1 MGNALLSGVSGLA
14 AHQTMLNVAGNNLA
28 NINTNGF
35 KGSRAT
41 FAEQMAQT
49 LRQAQAPSDTT
60 GGTNPVQVGSGVVL
74 DSVDR
79 DMGQGDIVDTGQPL
93 DMAIEGAGFFVLSD
107 GIRDIYTRVG
117 SFAVDSDFR
126 LVDPATGYRVQRI
139 GNEGVQE
146 GFQDANTSDIRIPY
160 DVALPSKQTDQVTY
174 SGNVSSDD
182 NSATTNI
189 LSSGVQY
196 TVNGAPATESARLA
210 NLDQA
215 NGLAAGDSIAITGAD
230 RTGQTVSATFT
241 LTTGDESLGD
251 LVAAIGGAFD
261 GSHGAVSNG
270 EVRLVDEG
278 AGYSQTD
285 MMLSYTGG
293 GTLELPDYFRII
305 SAGGAAAKTTSIEIF
320 DTQGVGH
327 ILSTAFV
334 RKDTNAWDMVL
345 TSISGDVDQLVDRRI
360 EDIAFRVDGSFGGVS
375 GGDSTTFQIV
385 FGHDPG
391 NVRALSINLGSV
403 GEFGG
408 LTQFGG
414 DSTAAANRQDGYP
427 SGYLSSL
434 AVTRDG
440 VLSGVFTNGIR
451 KDLAAIKLATFQNP
465 AGLASV
471 GNGYWEPTG
480 NSGDA
485 LVTKAMGSGAG
496 AIRGSSLETSNVDM
510 AKEFVHMIE
519 AQNGYQANARAI
531 RVANDMLRELS
542 QLIR

>member
-49 LRQAQAPSDTT
+49 LRQAQAPSDAT

-79 DMGQGDIVDTGQPL
+79 DMGQGDVVDTGQPL
-93 DMAIEGAGFFVLSD
+93 DMAIEGAGFFVLGD
-107 GIRDIYTRVG
+107 GIRDVYTRVG

-146 GFQDANTSDIRIPY
+146 GFQDANTGDIRVPY
-160 DVALPSKQTDQVTY
+160 DVALPSEQTEQVTY

-182 NSATTNI
+182 NNATTNI

-196 TVNGAPATESARLA
+196 TVNGAPATESAKLV

-215 NGLAAGDSIAITGAD
+215 DGLAVGDSIAITGVNRA
-230 RTGQTVSATFT
+230 GQAVTAAFT
-241 LTTGDESLGD
+241 LSTGNETLGD
-251 LVAAIGGAFD
+251 FVAAIGSAFD
-261 GSHGAVSNG
+261 GSYGAVSNG
-270 EVRLVDEG
+270 EIRLVDDE
-278 AGYSQTD
+278 AGYSQSD
-285 MMLSYTGG
+285 LMLSYTGG
-293 GTLELPDYFRII
+293 GAFELPSYFRII

-334 RKDTNAWDMVL
+334 RKDTNLWDVVL
-345 TSISGDVDQLVDRRI
+345 TSISGNVEQLADRRI
-360 EDIAFRVDGSFGGVS
+360 EDIAFRVDGSFGGVTGS
-375 GGDSTTFQIV
+375 DSSTFQVV

-391 NVRALSINLGSV
+391 NIRTLSINLGSV

-496 AIRGSSLETSNVDM
+496 AIRGSSLETANVDV